1 LQQSIAVVTT
11 IEDPALQQ
19 DVLAV
24 LGILA
29 GGKYTPEL
37 VYSLIRREMIMQSPI
52 YQDWVKEERAKAEA
66 KGRIEKARDAI
77 CRYLN
82 RRFGAPSSDLQ
93 RVVQKISDQETLD
106 NLMEELFAVNTL
118 DEARKIVRAS
128 S

>member
-1 LQQSIAVVTT
+1 M
-11 IEDPALQQ
+11 IEYLTKQKGNDHAITNLPG
-19 DVLAV
+19 
-24 LGILA
+24 LG
-29 GGKYTPEL
+29 K
-37 VYSLIRREMIMQSPI
+37 RRKGRSGSQ
-52 YQDWVKEERAKAEA
+52 
-66 KGRIEKARDAI
+66 GRIEKARDAI

-106 NLMEELFAVNTL
+106 NLMEELFALNTL